1 MSKYDLVLFDCD
13 GTLYNTY
20 PGVRANYENTL
31 RTLGLPPM
39 PEDYDWNRCIG
50 PLLEYSLGV
59 ELGVPADR
67 LEEAKR
73 TYRST
78 YPRIGIEGSELYDGM
93 MECVERL
100 IAGGVKVGVAS
111 SKTQTN
117 LDATLAK
124 DGITDLFTCVVGP
137 TPEIRYT
144 KAETI
149 LISAERTGIP
159 KERILLVG
167 DTRFDAIG
175 AKEAG
180 VDFFAALWGFGS
192 ESEFD
197 EYPLVCR
204 GSAPTDVSDFV
215 LS

>member
-1 MSKYDLVLFDCD
+1 M
-13 GTLYNTY
+13 
-20 PGVRANYENTL
+20 
-31 RTLGLPPM
+31 LGLPPM

-59 ELGVPADR
+59 ELGVPEER

-73 TYRST
+73 MYRST
-78 YPRIGIEGSELYDGM
+78 YPRIGIDGSELYDGM
-93 MECVERL
+93 LECVERL

-175 AKEAG
+175 AKDAG
-180 VDFFAALWGFGS
+180 VDFFAALWGFGK
-192 ESEFD
+192 EAEFE
-197 EYPLVCR
+197 EYPLVCK
-204 GSAPTDVSDFV
+204 GSVPTDVADFV
-215 LS
+215 LA

>member
-20 PGVRANYENTL
+20 PGVQANYENTL
-31 RTLGLPPM
+31 SMLGLPPM

-50 PLLEYSLGV
+50 PLLEYSLSV
-59 ELGVPADR
+59 ELGVPEER

-73 TYRST
+73 MYRST

-175 AKEAG
+175 AKDAG
-180 VDFFAALWGFGS
+180 VDFFAALWGFGK
-192 ESEFD
+192 EAEFD
-197 EYPLVCR
+197 EYPLVCK
-204 GSAPTDVSDFV
+204 GNIPTDVADFV
-215 LS
+215 LT